1 MKQCYIIGIQI
12 AKKTQ
17 YNVDC
22 WYEKKNSWTN
32 ELSGIFALEDRRNS
46 VLVTFDDSISKDFR
60 TVKFNIFFILYF
72 LFYSLEQPAPDF
84 WICSWKTGITVKC
97 FTASLFVPVHLTVF
111 ELRFYQWYKN
121 VFNCHFIW
129 LRSSEMYRKTSPG
142 WRSPALIYSQA
153 NT

>member
-12 AKKTQ
+12 AKKPNTMST
-17 YNVDC
+17 VDM
-22 WYEKKNSWTN
+22 KKKTSWTN

-46 VLVTFDDSISKDFR
+46 VLVTFDNSISKDFR

-97 FTASLFVPVHLTVF
+97 FTASLLVPVHLTVF
-111 ELRFYQWYKN
+111 ELRFYQWLKN
-121 VFNCHFIW
+121 VLYVIRYDCD
-129 LRSSEMYRKTSPG
+129 YRICTG
-142 WRSPALIYSQA
+142 GILG
-153 NT
+153 NEGHMH